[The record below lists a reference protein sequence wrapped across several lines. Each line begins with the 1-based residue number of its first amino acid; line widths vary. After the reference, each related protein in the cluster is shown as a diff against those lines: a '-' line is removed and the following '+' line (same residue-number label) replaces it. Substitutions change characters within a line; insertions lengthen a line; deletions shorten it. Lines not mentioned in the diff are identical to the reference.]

1 VGNRSTDRTTTR
13 THLEERV
20 AKERGRP
27 RTSTVL
33 WEGVQ
38 RLLADAVAEAGEPG
52 TEELTVV
59 DLGGGTGGL
68 AVRVAALGHRVVV
81 VDPSPDAL
89 AALERRTVEAGLSD
103 RVRSLQGDA
112 TDLSSVLEPGS
123 ADVLLCHGVLEVVD
137 DPAAALRAAHD
148 VLRPGGRLSL
158 LVAQWPASVLA
169 RVLAGHLDQALHVL
183 SDADHRWSGHDP
195 LRRRL
200 DRASATALAEQ
211 VGFTVTAVE
220 GTRTFSDVVPPTST
234 ESDDDLA
241 LLRELESLA
250 SASPELLV
258 LAGHLHLHAT
268 R

>member
-1 VGNRSTDRTTTR
+1 M
-13 THLEERV
+13 

-38 RLLADAVAEAGEPG
+38 RLLAAASSELG
-52 TEELTVV
+52 TGELTVV

-68 AVRVAALGHRVVV
+68 AVRVAGLGHRVVV

-103 RVRSLQGDA
+103 RVRSVQGDA
-112 TDLSSVLEPGS
+112 TELSALLAPGS
-123 ADVLLCHGVLEVVD
+123 VDVLLCHGVLEVVD
-137 DPAAALRAAHD
+137 DPAAALRAAHE

-158 LVAQWPASVLA
+158 LVAQWPASVLS
-169 RVLAGHLDQALHVL
+169 RVLAGQLGQALHVL
-183 SDADHRWSGHDP
+183 SGEDHRWSPNDP
-195 LRRRL
+195 LRRRF
-200 DRASATALAEQ
+200 DRAGATTLAEQ

-220 GTRTFSDVVPPTST
+220 GTRTFSDLVPSAVT
-234 ESDDDLA
+234 ESDDDRA
-241 LLRELESLA
+241 LLRELETLA
-250 SASPELLV
+250 SATEELLV
-258 LAGHLHLHAT
+258 LAGQLHLHAT

>member
-1 VGNRSTDRTTTR
+1 VGRRSTDRTNRTT
-13 THLEERV
+13 LEERV

-33 WEGVQ
+33 WEGVA
-38 RLLADAVAEAGEPG
+38 RLLDEAAGSG
-52 TEELTVV
+52 GSGSAELTVV

-112 TDLSSVLEPGS
+112 SDLAAVLEPGS
-123 ADVLLCHGVLEVVD
+123 VDVLLCHGVLEVVD
-137 DPAAALRAAHD
+137 DPAAALRAAHT

-158 LVAQWPASVLA
+158 LVAQWPATVLS

-183 SDADHRWSGHDP
+183 SDPDHRWSGHDP
-195 LRRRL
+195 LRRRF
-200 DRASATALAEQ
+200 DRASAAALAEA
-211 VGFTVTAVE
+211 VGFDVTAVE
-220 GTRTFSDVVPPTST
+220 GTRTFSDVVPSAST
-234 ESDDDLA
+234 ESEDALA
-241 LLRELESLA
+241 LLRELESRA
-250 SASPELLV
+250 SASPELLG

>member
-1 VGNRSTDRTTTR
+1 M
-13 THLEERV
+13 

-33 WEGVQ
+33 WDGVQ
-38 RLLADAVAEAGEPG
+38 RLLADAAADSGAS
-52 TEELTVV
+52 ELTVV

-89 AALERRTVEAGLSD
+89 AALERRTVEAGLSG
-103 RVRSLQGDA
+103 RVRSVQGDA
-112 TDLSSVLEPGS
+112 AELSGLLAAGSV
-123 ADVLLCHGVLEVVD
+123 DVLLCHGVLEVVD

-158 LVAQWPASVLA
+158 LVAQWPASVLS
-169 RVLAGHLDQALHVL
+169 RVLAGHLGQALHVL
-183 SDADHRWSGHDP
+183 SGDEHRWSPNDP
-195 LRRRL
+195 LRRRY
-200 DRASATALAEQ
+200 DRARATALAEQ
-211 VGFTVTAVE
+211 AGFTVTAVE
-220 GTRTFSDVVPPTST
+220 GARTFSDVVPSASA

-241 LLRELESLA
+241 LLHELELLA
-250 SASPELLV
+250 AASPELQV
-258 LAGHLHLHAT
+258 LAGQLHLHAT

>member
-1 VGNRSTDRTTTR
+1 
-13 THLEERV
+13 V

-38 RLLADAVAEAGEPG
+38 RLLADATAASGAG
-52 TEELTVV
+52 ELTVV

-89 AALERRTVEAGLSD
+89 AALERRTAEAGLAD
-103 RVRSLQGDA
+103 RVRPLQGDA
-112 TDLSSVLEPGS
+112 TDLASVLDPGS

-137 DPAAALRAAHD
+137 DPLVALRAAHA

-169 RVLAGHLDQALHVL
+169 RVLSGHLDQALHVL
-183 SDADHRWSGHDP
+183 SDPDHRWSGHDP
-195 LRRRL
+195 LRRRF
-200 DRASATALAEQ
+200 DRAAATGLAER

-220 GTRTFSDVVPPTST
+220 GTRTFSDVVPAARA
-234 ESDDDLA
+234 ESEADLA
-241 LLRELESLA
+241 LLRHLEALA
-250 SASPELLV
+250 STSPELLV

>member
-1 VGNRSTDRTTTR
+1 MGDRSTDRTTTR
-13 THLEERV
+13 TSLEERV

-38 RLLADAVAEAGEPG
+38 RLLADAAAAPGAG
-52 TEELTVV
+52 ELTVV

-89 AALERRTVEAGLSD
+89 AALERRTVEAGLSE
-103 RVRSLQGDA
+103 RVRALQGDA
-112 TDLSSVLEPGS
+112 TDLAAVLEPGR

-137 DPAAALRAAHD
+137 DPRAALRAAHD
-148 VLRPGGRLSL
+148 ALRPGGRLSL

-169 RVLAGHLDQALHVL
+169 RVLSGHLDQALHVL

-195 LRRRL
+195 LRRRF
-200 DRASATALAEQ
+200 DRASATALAQ
-211 VGFTVTAVE
+211 GAGFTVTAVE
-220 GTRTFSDVVPPTST
+220 GTRTFSDVVPSTRT
-234 ESDDDLA
+234 ESDADVE
-241 LLRELESLA
+241 LLRRLEALA
-250 SASPELLV
+250 STSPELLG

>member
-1 VGNRSTDRTTTR
+1 MSRVGDRSTDRTTR
-13 THLEERV
+13 TNLEERV

-33 WEGVQ
+33 WEGVR
-38 RLLADAVAEAGEPG
+38 RLLDDAVAASG
-52 TEELTVV
+52 TAELTVV

-68 AVRVAALGHRVVV
+68 AVRVAELGHRVVV

-89 AALERRTVEAGLSD
+89 AALERRTVEAGLAG
-103 RVRSLQGDA
+103 RVRALQGDA
-112 TDLSSVLEPGS
+112 TDLSSVLDPGH

-137 DPAAALRAAHD
+137 DPLAALRSAHGA
-148 VLRPGGRLSL
+148 LRPGGRLSL

-169 RVLAGHLDQALHVL
+169 RVLSGHLDQALHVL

-195 LRRRL
+195 LRRRF
-200 DRASATALAEQ
+200 DRDSATELARR

-220 GTRTFSDVVPPTST
+220 GTRTFSDVVPAARA
-234 ESDDDLA
+234 ESDTDLA
-241 LLRELESLA
+241 LLRRLEELA
-250 SASPELLV
+250 SSSPELLV

>member
-1 VGNRSTDRTTTR
+1 M
-13 THLEERV
+13 

-38 RLLADAVAEAGEPG
+38 HLLADAAGDATG
-52 TEELTVV
+52 DAAGSASGDAADAGELTVV

-89 AALERRTVEAGLSD
+89 AALQRRTVEAGLSG
-103 RVRSLQGDA
+103 RVRAVQGDA
-112 TDLSSVLEPGS
+112 TDLSSVLPAAS

-137 DPAAALRAAHD
+137 DPAAALRAAHE

-158 LVAQWPASVLA
+158 LVAQWPATVLA
-169 RVLAGHLDQALHVL
+169 RVLAGQLAQALHVL
-183 SDADHRWSGHDP
+183 SDDTRRWSSSDP
-195 LRRRL
+195 VRRRF
-200 DRASATALAEQ
+200 DQASATALAEAA
-211 VGFTVTAVE
+211 GFSVTAVE
-220 GTRTFSDVVPPTST
+220 GTRTFSDVVPAVST

-241 LLRELESLA
+241 LLRELEA
-250 SASPELLV
+250 VAARSPELRV
-258 LAGHLHLHAT
+258 LAGHLHLHA
-268 R
+268 RR